1 MDLPDES
8 FQNALL
14 RFQTSLTKKQRD
26 EFQACSLQDVKI
38 TIKELETSLAAQ
50 RKQRNMRKMAKF
62 VEGMS
67 QLAQVVELFLN
78 VDATVAFVWAPIKF
92 LLLAAG
98 TWVETLDCLLDTYKE
113 IGDVLPGLAQ
123 YKNLVPKHPFIKVHL
138 ENYYCTVL
146 ELHRKALDVFSRPN
160 WKIAF
165 HSSWRT
171 FKTQFGGTVKDLK
184 KYRDLISDEKITATI
199 LEVQELGQSMEERMD
214 ELSRQLEHLRVDVD
228 QSFAMRHREQLD
240 KKRQFV
246 LSKLDPP
253 AFEDDFERA
262 SKERRGTPSGSWI
275 LDNATFQD
283 WADVTCSKHRTL
295 YMNGSPGTGK
305 TIFASWVIEHL
316 KKLQATS
323 QETGRDISLVY
334 FFFKH
339 SQPNKR
345 TLTAFLL
352 SAICQLLFQDEV
364 LLDIIYQRCLSVDQQ
379 KVHSE
384 LLLRELA
391 AIAVAS
397 QRLCYLVI
405 DGLDECLGDST
416 INSKEAQEEL
426 IDWVESMASEGDAE
440 GSEAADRSIR
450 LLVCAQRNGTI
461 EKRLALYPS
470 IQLELVDAHLR
481 DVERYAELKSFLIQ
495 QKFTK
500 KNFVIDEE
508 GRKDIVKRVCSGA
521 KGMFLYA
528 KIVLGNFLNLVSV
541 AHFKR
546 ELKTENFPKGLD
558 QAYERVVICILENPI
573 GEEREAAKRILGL
586 VLSAERP
593 LMWKEIQSHFC
604 IDIDDET
611 ADPDF
616 RLQGFCKDFC
626 GSLVEVEH
634 NIKSLSGADSIVHLV
649 HETAR
654 GYLLHTR
661 RFSFE
666 HEDAKTALFCARY
679 LSSNAFLRAEEQ
691 SEVKEY
697 FVTGYYGLM
706 DYAAANWWKHA
717 GRLLKSTS
725 QNEAVVSTLLQTL
738 HKIQATNAAQDQP
751 REAEDELTADEVAS
765 LRTKVHQLP
774 SHGREWED
782 AFPVE
787 SRIRRIR
794 ANIESLYADR
804 DVAELDDVQE
814 LYGSLIFKCPKPWC
828 DFFLHGFETG
838 EKRNSHLGEHER
850 PFRCVLEGCYGSQIG
865 FSNESDLAK
874 HNSRLHRG
882 EAPLDYFPS
891 LAIQLSKA
899 NRMDLFKAAA
909 KGDLARVKEF
919 VATGGDVNSQTTD
932 GLTPLHLAA
941 SKGYLEVCRYLLDRG
956 ACIDAQGRKSKKTA
970 LHMAVS
976 NNDAELAHLLISKHG
991 ASTSIRDRLG
1001 QTAVGL
1007 AENRDCK
1014 TVMAT
1019 FPAASLAHKFCRGLN
1034 CEVAAR
1040 QVKNKLGKLTTVS
1053 NPFVAIQYGAADLVK
1068 YMVHNGCI
1076 DLHYEF
1082 ERTGTSAL
1090 NQALFHNNTDVA
1102 EGFLRSGW
1110 LQHLN
1115 KFDKTGKLPL
1125 HYACQ
1130 YSSSESVIGELVS
1143 KTLNIDAKDRDGNN
1157 IIHFL
1162 LTNNK
1167 LTGSQEQKD
1176 VQISLIST
1184 ILGFGKVDINEH
1196 NNDDDLPLHVACRQ
1210 GNLAA
1215 VNLLLNQTCSIDERN
1230 SEGYT
1235 PVHLAVL
1242 GKYWDIVS
1250 VLLIQAG
1257 PVNLLNK
1264 GIEGTSILA
1273 GISRWEIRSNLA
1285 MMDRLFWDNPS
1296 IDFSHTGL
1304 TALHWAAWSLNP
1316 AMVLDEV
1323 AKGNAIDINS
1333 SAVELPPEWD
1343 QELRFSTLAISNSA
1357 AKRVL
1362 LTPLFLAM
1370 NVRTGNILGSASR
1383 TETLNTI
1390 LAVPGLDISKTFD
1403 MLPEEYHV
1411 IPTRHFLDLGLEH
1424 VFLWEKLIQ
1433 VGLTLPWKLMSC
1445 DEKSGTIEVY
1455 MAGPP
1460 TDKPMRLFIPL
1471 TLIYKCNFLG
1481 IAKSN
1486 FPLAHKIVC
1495 HLSKNK
1501 TELTKLNFGGAEDG
1515 VELLTEIHRNQSP
1528 STLEAMIEAGF
1539 DCYNTLLNAVYVN
1552 RLELVELLL
1561 QTGMLNAEDQ
1571 GHVTDETGAAAYD
1584 IALRDGHLEIAQL
1597 LMSQEFYGS
1606 EDFLEHIP
1614 TGLRT
1619 ETSMGMEEYNAE
1631 QPDNHP
1637 GYLH

>member
-8 FQNALL
+8 FQSALL
-14 RFQTSLTKKQRD
+14 KFQTSLTKKQRD
-26 EFQACSLQDVKI
+26 EFQACSLQDVKN

-62 VEGMS
+62 VEGMN

-123 YKNLVPKHPFIKVHL
+123 YKSLVPKHPFIKVHL

-146 ELHRKALDVFSRPN
+146 EFHRKALDVFSSSRGL
-160 WKIAF
+160 IAF

-184 KYRDLISDEKITATI
+184 KYRDLISDEQITATI

-214 ELSRQLEHLRVDVD
+214 ELSRQLEHLQVDVD

-253 AFEDDFERA
+253 AFKADFERA

-275 LDNATFQD
+275 LDNVTFQD
-283 WADVTCSKHRTL
+283 WTDVTCSKHQTL
-295 YMNGSPGTGK
+295 YVNGSPGTGK

-316 KKLQATS
+316 KKMQATS

-379 KVHSE
+379 KVDSE

-416 INSKEAQEEL
+416 ISNKEAQEEL
-426 IDWVESMASEGDAE
+426 IDCVESMGSEGDAE

-450 LLVCAQRNGTI
+450 LLVCAQRNGNI

-481 DVERYAELKSFLIQ
+481 DVERYAELKGFLIQ

-500 KNFVIDEE
+500 IIDEE

-546 ELKTENFPKGLD
+546 ELKTENFPRGLD

-573 GEEREAAKRILGL
+573 DEEREAAKRILGL

-654 GYLLHTR
+654 GYLLDTR
-661 RFSFE
+661 RFSLE
-666 HEDAKTALFCARY
+666 HEDAKVVLFCARY
-679 LSSNAFLRAEEQ
+679 LSSNAFFRAQEQ

-717 GRLLKSTS
+717 GRILKSTS

-738 HKIQATNAAQDQP
+738 HVMQATNAVQHQP
-751 REAEDELTADEVAS
+751 RADEEELTSDEVAS

-774 SHGREWED
+774 MHGREWED

-804 DVAELDDVQE
+804 DVVELDDVQE

-828 DFFLHGFETG
+828 HFFLHGFETA

-850 PFRCVLEGCYGSQIG
+850 PFRCVLDGCYGSQIG

-874 HNSRLHRG
+874 HNSRLHSG

-891 LAIQLSKA
+891 LAIELSKA

-919 VATGGDVNSQTTD
+919 VATGGDVNSKTTD
-932 GLTPLHLAA
+932 GLAPLHLAA
-941 SKGYLEVCRYLLDRG
+941 SKGHLEVCRYLLDQG
-956 ACIDAQGRKSKKTA
+956 ACIDAQGGKKKNTA

-976 NNDAELAHLLISKHG
+976 NDDAELVPNTGRPHLFATNLDGLPISG
-991 ASTSIRDRLG
+991 AQILPR
-1001 QTAVGL
+1001 A
-1007 AENRDCK
+1007 
-1014 TVMAT
+1014 
-1019 FPAASLAHKFCRGLN
+1019 
-1034 CEVAAR
+1034 
-1040 QVKNKLGKLTTVS
+1040 KLDI
-1053 NPFVAIQYGAADLVK
+1053 FVAIKDGANDIVK

-1076 DLHYEF
+1076 DLNYEF
-1082 ERTGTSAL
+1082 EKNGCTLAL
-1090 NQALFHNNTDVA
+1090 IQALVYNNTDVA
-1102 EGFLRSGW
+1102 EELLRSGR

-1115 KFDKTGKLPL
+1115 EFDKNGKLPL
-1125 HYACQ
+1125 HYACEC
-1130 YSSSESVIGELVS
+1130 SSSESVIGELLS
-1143 KTLNIDAKDRDGNN
+1143 KTLNIDAVAKDRDGNN

-1162 LTNNK
+1162 LTNYN
-1167 LTGSQEQKD
+1167 LTRSQEQKD
-1176 VQISLIST
+1176 VWISLIST
-1184 ILGFGKVDINEH
+1184 ILGFGKVDINAH
-1196 NNDDDLPLHVACRQ
+1196 NHNGDLPLHFACRR

-1215 VNLLLNQTCSIDERN
+1215 VNLLLPQTLSIDERN
-1230 SEGYT
+1230 SAGYT
-1235 PVHLAVL
+1235 PVHVAAHE
-1242 GKYWDIVS
+1242 GYWDIVG
-1250 VLLIQAG
+1250 VLIQAG

-1264 GIEGTSILA
+1264 AINGFSIIA
-1273 GISRWEIRSNLA
+1273 GSTIRSNLA
-1285 MMDRLFWDNPS
+1285 VMDRLFWNNPS

-1316 AMVLDEV
+1316 AMVLNEV

-1343 QELRFSTLAISNSA
+1343 QDLRFSTLAISNSA

-1362 LTPLFLAM
+1362 STPLFLAM
-1370 NVRTGNILGSASR
+1370 NVGNAEIRFYASR
-1383 TETLNTI
+1383 NDTLNTI
-1390 LAVPGLDISKTFD
+1390 FGVPELDISKVFD

-1411 IPTRHFLDLGLEH
+1411 IPTRHVIDLGLEH
-1424 VFLWEKLIQ
+1424 EFWWERLIQ
-1433 VGLTLPWKLMSC
+1433 VGLALPWKLMSC

-1460 TDKPMRLFIPL
+1460 TSERTRLLIPL
-1471 TLIYKCNFLG
+1471 NLLCKCNFLG

-1515 VELLTEIHRNQSP
+1515 IELLTEIHKNQSL

-1539 DCYNTLLNAVYVN
+1539 DGYNTLLNAAYVN
-1552 RLELVELLL
+1552 RIELVKLLL
-1561 QTGMLNAEDQ
+1561 QTGMLNAVDQ
-1571 GHVTDETGAAAYD
+1571 RHVTDETGATAVD
-1584 IALRDGHLEIAQL
+1584 IAMREGHLEVAEL
-1597 LMSQEFYGS
+1597 LMSQGFHHSG
-1606 EDFLEHIP
+1606 D
-1614 TGLRT
+1614 LRV
-1619 ETSMGMEEYNAE
+1619 
-1631 QPDNHP
+1631 
-1637 GYLH
+1637 

>member
-1 MDLPDES
+1 MDSSDES

-14 RFQTSLTKKQRD
+14 KFQTSLTRKQRD
-26 EFQACSLQDVKI
+26 EFQACSLQDVKN

-113 IGDVLPGLAQ
+113 IGDVLPGLTQ

-146 ELHRKALDVFSRPN
+146 EFHRKALDVFSRPN

-171 FKTQFGGTVKDLK
+171 FKTHFGGTVKDLK
-184 KYRDLISDEKITATI
+184 RYRDLISDEKITATI

-214 ELSRQLEHLRVDVD
+214 ELSRKLEHLQVDVD
-228 QSFAMRHREQLD
+228 QSSAMQHREQLD

-253 AFEDDFERA
+253 TFEDDFERA

-295 YMNGSPGTGK
+295 YVNGSPGTGK
-305 TIFASWVIEHL
+305 TIFASWVIDHL

-323 QETGRDISLVY
+323 QKTGRDISLVY

-345 TLTAFLL
+345 TFTAFLL

-391 AIAVAS
+391 ATAVAS
-397 QRLCYLVI
+397 KRLCYLVI

-416 INSKEAQEEL
+416 ISNKEAQEEL
-426 IDWVESMASEGDAE
+426 IDWVESIASEGDAE

-461 EKRLALYPS
+461 EKRLSLYPS
-470 IQLELVDAHLR
+470 LQLELVDAHLR
-481 DVERYAELKSFLIQ
+481 DVERYAEWKSFLIQ

-500 KNFVIDEE
+500 KTFVIDEE
-508 GRKDIVKRVCSGA
+508 VRKDIVKRVCSGA

-558 QAYERVVICILENPI
+558 EAYERVVICILENPI
-573 GEEREAAKRILGL
+573 DEEREAAKRILGL

-604 IDIDDET
+604 IEIDDET

-616 RLQGFCKDFC
+616 RLQGSCKDFC

-634 NIKSLSGADSIVHLV
+634 NVKSLSGADSIVHLV

-679 LSSNAFLRAEEQ
+679 LSSNAFLRAQEQ
-691 SEVKEY
+691 SEVKEH
-697 FVTGYYGLM
+697 FLTGYYGLM

-717 GRLLKSTS
+717 GRLLKSTY

-738 HKIQATNAAQDQP
+738 HKMQATNAAQDQP
-751 REAEDELTADEVAS
+751 REAEEELTADEVTS

-804 DVAELDDVQE
+804 DVVELDDVQE
-814 LYGSLIFKCPKPWC
+814 LYGSLIFKCSKPWC
-828 DFFLHGFETG
+828 HFFFHGFETA
-838 EKRNSHLGEHER
+838 EKRNSHLSDHER
-850 PFRCVLEGCYGSQIG
+850 PFRCVLDGCYGSQIG

-874 HNSRLHRG
+874 HNSRLHSG

-891 LAIQLSKA
+891 LAIELSKA

-919 VATGGDVNSQTTD
+919 VATGGDVNSKTTN
-932 GLTPLHLAA
+932 GLAPLHQAA
-941 SKGYLEVCRYLLDRG
+941 SKEHLEVCRYLLDQG
-956 ACIDAQGRKSKKTA
+956 ACIDAQGGKRNNTA

-976 NNDAELAHLLISKHG
+976 NDDVELAHLLISEHG
-991 ASTSIRDRLG
+991 ASTSIRDKFG
-1001 QTAVGL
+1001 WTAVGL
-1007 AENRDCK
+1007 AGKRDCK

-1019 FPAASLAHKFCRGLN
+1019 FPAASLAHKSCHGPN
-1034 CEVAAR
+1034 CEVAAG
-1040 QVKNKLGKLTTVS
+1040 QVTNLGNLTTV
-1053 NPFVAIQYGAADLVK
+1053 NNIFRAIEYGATDLVK
-1068 YMVHNGCI
+1068 YMVHTGCI
-1076 DLHYEF
+1076 ELNYEF
-1082 ERTGTSAL
+1082 G
-1090 NQALFHNNTDVA
+1090 
-1102 EGFLRSGW
+1102 
-1110 LQHLN
+1110 
-1115 KFDKTGKLPL
+1115 KTGQVPL
-1125 HYACQ
+1125 HYACE
-1130 YSSSESVIGELVS
+1130 YSPSRSVIEELVS
-1143 KTLNIDAKDRDGNN
+1143 KTPNIDAKDRNGNN
-1157 IIHFL
+1157 ILHHL
-1162 LTNNK
+1162 LINTR
-1167 LTGSQEQKD
+1167 LSGSQEQED
-1176 VQISLIST
+1176 VRISLIST
-1184 ILGFGKVDINEH
+1184 ILGPGQVDINAH
-1196 NNDDDLPLHVACRQ
+1196 NSDGDLPLHFACRT

-1215 VNLLLNQTCSIDERN
+1215 VNLLLPQTFSIDERN
-1230 SEGYT
+1230 SHGYT
-1235 PVHLAVL
+1235 PAHVAAN
-1242 GKYWDIVS
+1242 GGYWDIVG
-1250 VLLIQAG
+1250 VLIQAG

-1264 GIEGTSILA
+1264 TEAGTSILA
-1273 GISRWEIRSNLA
+1273 GSEIRSNLA
-1285 MMDRLFWDNPS
+1285 MVDRLFWNNPS

-1304 TALHWAAWSLNP
+1304 TALHWAAWSMNP

-1333 SAVELPPEWD
+1333 SALELPPEWD
-1343 QELRFSTLAISNSA
+1343 QDLLFPTLTISNPVV
-1357 AKRVL
+1357 KRVL

-1370 NVRTGNILGSASR
+1370 NVRVGYKTFESKR
-1383 TETLNTI
+1383 ETLNKI
-1390 LAVPGLDISKTFD
+1390 LAIPGLDISKAFEI
-1403 MLPEEYHV
+1403 LPEEYHA
-1411 IPTRHFLDLGLEH
+1411 IPVQLVLNYIGLDSE
-1424 VFLWEKLIQ
+1424 VWCKKLIQ
-1433 VGLTLPWKLMSC
+1433 VGFALPWKLMSC

-1460 TDKPMRLFIPL
+1460 TGEPIRLLIPL
-1471 TLIYKCNFLG
+1471 YLLCKFNFLG

-1501 TELTKLNFGGAEDG
+1501 KEFIKPNFGGAEDG
-1515 VELLTEIHRNQSP
+1515 IELLTEIHRNQSL
-1528 STLEAMIEAGF
+1528 STLEAMIEVGF
-1539 DCYNTLLNAVYVN
+1539 DGYNTLLNAAYVN
-1552 RLELVELLL
+1552 RIELVELLL

-1571 GHVTDETGAAAYD
+1571 RHVTDETGATAYD
-1584 IALRDGHLEIAQL
+1584 IAMREGHLEIAQL
-1597 LMSQEFYGS
+1597 LESQEFR
-1606 EDFLEHIP
+1606 
-1614 TGLRT
+1614 GL
-1619 ETSMGMEEYNAE
+1619 
-1631 QPDNHP
+1631 P
-1637 GYLH
+1637 GAYTYLLF